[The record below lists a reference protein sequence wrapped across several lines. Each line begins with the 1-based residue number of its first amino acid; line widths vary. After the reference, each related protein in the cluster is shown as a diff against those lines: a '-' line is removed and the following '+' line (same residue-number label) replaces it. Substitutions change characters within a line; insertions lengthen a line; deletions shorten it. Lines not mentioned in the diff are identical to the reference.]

1 MIQSSTLL
9 GLSMLAAAVLLFV
22 LMAPRRGQISPLL
35 RSNGVEYAFTMLML
49 LLLVGG
55 GALALMGFPVVMNPV
70 AGR

>member
-9 GLSMLAAAVLLFV
+9 GLSMVAAAVLWFV
-22 LMAPRRGQISPLL
+22 LMAPRRDQISPLL
-35 RSNGVEYAFTMLML
+35 RSNGVEYALTMLML

-55 GALALMGFPVVMNPV
+55 GALALMGFPVVMNPA